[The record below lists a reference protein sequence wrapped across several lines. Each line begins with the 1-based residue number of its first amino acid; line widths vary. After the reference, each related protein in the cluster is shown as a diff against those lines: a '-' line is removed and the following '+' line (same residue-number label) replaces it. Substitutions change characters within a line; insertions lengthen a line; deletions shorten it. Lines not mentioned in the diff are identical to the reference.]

1 MSFRSCV
8 GVAQVMRRRTGDRTS
23 QDRLGSIKILER
35 RNFQLGSL
43 YERKSEEATSQME
56 DVVAKHRFLETFN
69 LNEKPLDSYAG
80 CGER

>member
-1 MSFRSCV
+1 M
-8 GVAQVMRRRTGDRTS
+8 
-23 QDRLGSIKILER
+23 
-35 RNFQLGSL
+35 GSL

-69 LNEKPLDSYAG
+69 LKEKPLDSYAG